1 MRLWGIGAA
10 ALLLASCGGGESTE
24 RSAAATGEVSLT
36 NASLEEVA
44 KQADAASGAAKLQ
57 PGQWETK
64 VEVSDIE
71 MPGVPAGMA
80 DTIKGT
86 MKSAANTTVKNCITP
101 EEAERPQG
109 RVFGGQSDQCR
120 YEKFEMSG
128 GRMSAKMVCQDASS
142 GGGMTMTSAGTFT
155 ATSFAVTND
164 MEMKGGA
171 QAMTMKASVTGTRL
185 GECPK

>member
-1 MRLWGIGAA
+1 MRHLGIGAA

-24 RSAAATGEVSLT
+24 QSAAATGEVNLR

-44 KQADAASGAAKLQ
+44 KQAEAASGATKLE

-71 MPGVPAGMA
+71 MPGVPAGVA
-80 DTIKGT
+80 ETIKGT
-86 MKSAANTTVKNCITP
+86 MKGAANTTIKNCITP

-109 RVFGGQSDQCR
+109 RVFGGASDQCR
-120 YEKFEMSG
+120 YETFEMRG
-128 GRMSAKMVCQDASS
+128 GRMNARMVCQDANS

-155 ATSFAVTND
+155 ATSFAINND

-171 QAMTMKASVTGTRL
+171 QAMTMKARVTGTRL

>member
-1 MRLWGIGAA
+1 MRQFGIGAA
-10 ALLLASCGGGESTE
+10 ALLLAACGGGESTE
-24 RSAAATGEVSLT
+24 QSAAATGEVNLK

-44 KQADAASGAAKLQ
+44 KQAEAASGAAKLQ

-64 VEVSDIE
+64 VEVSDIQ
-71 MPGVPAGMA
+71 MPGVPAA
-80 DTIKGT
+80 VAETVKGS
-86 MKSAANTTVKNCITP
+86 MKGAANTTITNCITP

-109 RVFGGQSDQCR
+109 RVFGGASDQCR
-120 YEKFEMSG
+120 YDHFEMRG
-128 GRMSAKMVCQDASS
+128 GRMSAKMVCQDANS

-155 ATSFAVTND
+155 ATSFAVSND

-171 QAMTMKASVTGTRL
+171 QAMTMKARVTGRRL